1 MQIQNLKRHKKIT
14 IGPGE
19 YYATDKK
26 VIISTLLGS
35 CVSACLYD
43 PYNRIIGM
51 NHFMLSGRY
60 HRRDVPFY
68 VTDAGRYGVHSMEL
82 LINEM
87 MKLGAD
93 RSKLHAKAFGG
104 GSVLMADD
112 SVNCDFFAIGDVN
125 AQFIMEFLQNEKIP
139 LISSDL
145 GGVSGRVIYFDA
157 RDFSVHVRKIKRT
170 IKAITRKEE
179 QYWKTTV
186 DRQKKPVTYVDL
198 WYRG

>member
-1 MQIQNLKRHKKIT
+1 MQIQNLKHYKKII

-26 VIISTLLGS
+26 VMLSTLLGS

-60 HRRDVPFY
+60 HNGDVPFC

-82 LINEM
+82 LINDM

-93 RSKLHAKAFGG
+93 RSRLHAKAFGG
-104 GSVLMADD
+104 GSVLMADG
-112 SVNCDFFAIGDVN
+112 SAKCDFFAIGDVN

-170 IKAITRKEE
+170 IRSIAEKEE
-179 QYWKTTV
+179 QYWKRTV
-186 DRQKKPVTYVDL
+186 DRQKKSETCVNL